1 MWRHLGPHGVHVEI
15 AASLSPLTLRMSPS
29 ADTLMSPDSR
39 GAGGC
44 RSSIPIMANT
54 HEILRRME
62 QIQANRAAAIT
73 PLAEILAEREELQ
86 RKLAEL
92 DEPYGKAYADAE
104 AAGWTGEELAAIGA
118 GKPVKRPKGRPRRR
132 AVPKKGAT
140 ESAPEASS
148 PAAVPAQNSTGGAA
162 PVGAGAQSS

>member
-1 MWRHLGPHGVHVEI
+1 
-15 AASLSPLTLRMSPS
+15 
-29 ADTLMSPDSR
+29 
-39 GAGGC
+39 
-44 RSSIPIMANT
+44 MANT

-62 QIQANRAAAIT
+62 EIQATRAAAIT

-104 AAGWTGEELAAIGA
+104 AAGWTGDELAAIGA
-118 GKPVKRPKGRPRRR
+118 GEPVKRPKGRPRRR
-132 AVPKKGAT
+132 AVPKKGAG
-140 ESAPEASS
+140 ESAPEASL
-148 PAAVPAQNSTGGAA
+148 PAAAVPVQGSAGGAA